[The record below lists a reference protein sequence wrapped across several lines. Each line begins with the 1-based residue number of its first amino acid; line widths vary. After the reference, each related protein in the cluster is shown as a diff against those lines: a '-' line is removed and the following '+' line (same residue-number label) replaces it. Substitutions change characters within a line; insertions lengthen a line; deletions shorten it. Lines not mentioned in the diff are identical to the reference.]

1 MGNKKIERVREDIRK
16 TENKIRE
23 MEEYLKTLR
32 LQEKQLE
39 DEEIIKQIRSLNGK
53 NGDVLDV
60 LRMVQNM
67 KSEPKES
74 YEKESGDI
82 EYGE

>member
-16 TENKIRE
+16 TENKLRE

-39 DEEIIKQIRSLNGK
+39 DEEIIKQIRALNEK

-60 LRMVQNM
+60 LRRVQNM
-67 KSEPKES
+67 KNEPIDNHMKGRE
-74 YEKESGDI
+74 DF
-82 EYGE
+82 EYVE

>member
-1 MGNKKIERVREDIRK
+1 MANKKIERVREDIRK
-16 TENKIRE
+16 TENKMRE
-23 MEEYLKTLR
+23 LEEFLKTLR

-39 DEEIIKQIRSLNGK
+39 DEEIIKQIRSLNSK

-67 KSEPKES
+67 KSEP
-74 YEKESGDI
+74 EKTYGESGDV
-82 EYGE
+82 EYGA